1 MDTQKSTEKAL
12 SFSIIDGALSAVMG
26 SLAGG
31 IFLIG
36 FAIKVLKATPEQI
49 GILAALP
56 MFANLVQIFGS
67 YLIEKTGKKK
77 PLCFIS
83 ILLSRLLWLL
93 IVILPLGM
101 FSGVSDW
108 RMWILVA
115 VIGLSSLFGSL
126 AGVAWLAWMSDLVP
140 ENIRGSY
147 FGKRNMIASAC
158 GMVAILAGGKFITM
172 WGNRFT
178 EENPF
183 GFVILFAVGILIGIV
198 SVWFLSRIPETGQ
211 AKEEAGKGFDF
222 SLFFKPLKDK
232 NFFTLILFASSW
244 MFAIQIAAPFYGVF
258 MIENLKIDFTAI
270 TVFGTFATLAT
281 LIMMKIWGPISDK
294 LGNKPII
301 IVSGVILVIVPFIWI
316 LALPGAYYMPVLIAH
331 ILSAAFMAGALLS
344 QFNIMIK
351 LSPQEGRSI
360 YLALFAAITGMVG
373 ASAPIIGGVLSK
385 AMQNISF
392 QLFAY
397 EVNNL
402 QIIFI
407 ISAILQAFTMFFIV
421 RVKEPAASTPV
432 AVIMQLKNDL
442 NPQAGIS
449 GGTDFIMLEL
459 KRGEGLLKKI
469 DKATDKLADK
479 SHQKIEGV
487 LDKGEK
493 IIKKPLKKIMDFLKD
508 KDND

>member
-1 MDTQKSTEKAL
+1 MEKNLQNRAL
-12 SFSIIDGALSAVMG
+12 NFSIIDGALAAVMG

-67 YLIEKTGKKK
+67 YLIERTGRKK

-83 ILLSRLLWLL
+83 ILLSRLLWLV
-93 IVILPLGM
+93 IVMLPLGI

-115 VIGLSSLFGSL
+115 VIGASSFFGSL

-158 GMVAILAGGKFITM
+158 GMAAMLAGGKFITM

-183 GFVILFAVGILIGIV
+183 GFVILFAIGILMGIA
-198 SVWFLSRIPETGQ
+198 SAWFLFRIPETGR
-211 AKEEAGKGFDF
+211 AREDAGKGFDF

-232 NFFTLILFASSW
+232 NFLALILFASFW
-244 MFAIQIAAPFYGVF
+244 MFAIQIAGPFYGVF

-316 LALPGAYYMPVLIAH
+316 LALPGAYYIPVLIAH
-331 ILSAAFMAGALLS
+331 ILSAAFMAGASLS

-351 LSPQEGRSI
+351 LSPREGRSM
-360 YLALFAAITGMVG
+360 YLALFAAITGIVG
-373 ASAPIIGGVLSK
+373 ASAPIFGGVLSK

-397 EVNNL
+397 KVTNL

-407 ISAILQAFTMFFIV
+407 ISAFLQAFTMFFII

-442 NPQAGIS
+442 NPQAGIT
-449 GGTDFIMLEL
+449 GGADFIMLEL
-459 KRGEGLLKKI
+459 KRGEGLLEKV

-479 SHQKIEGV
+479 SHQKIEGA

-493 IIKKPLKKIMDFLKD
+493 IIKKPLKKIIDFLKD
-508 KDND
+508 ND